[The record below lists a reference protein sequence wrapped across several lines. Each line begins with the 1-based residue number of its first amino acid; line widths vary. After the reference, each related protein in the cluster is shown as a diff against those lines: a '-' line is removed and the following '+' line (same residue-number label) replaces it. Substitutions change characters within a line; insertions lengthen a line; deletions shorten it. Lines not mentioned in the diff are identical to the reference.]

1 MSHLWKRKINK
12 IHRAP
17 ATFQRGYV
25 SSLDPLIQTISKFSM
40 GHRSARLLFIPA
52 HDPASSSSRSLFPL
66 DDAVADV
73 SVVAAGPV
81 AVVWRPSSWV
91 TVMMGSSGSSMGTC
105 GDFPVELGK
114 WLGGVGIVMLIS
126 LQY

>member
-1 MSHLWKRKINK
+1 M
-12 IHRAP
+12 
-17 ATFQRGYV
+17 Q
-25 SSLDPLIQTISKFSM
+25 D
-40 GHRSARLLFIPA
+40 PA

-73 SVVAAGPV
+73 AVVAAGPV

-114 WLGGVGIVMLIS
+114 WLGGVGIVMTYSSTVLTPFKDVSYNPFEDDSYTQLKSIKDGCIHLS
-126 LQY
+126 IYLPIF